1 MMIYVTVQNVARIIK
16 RKPNEIIK
24 GDFMADLN
32 EQWQQLIDEKRREEE
47 QVTLRI
53 RSEMDALINSAA
65 STRETKT
72 ANHSVLKGAVVG
84 GIIAGPA
91 GAIVG
96 AIIQKDKN
104 DRSK

>member
-1 MMIYVTVQNVARIIK
+1 
-16 RKPNEIIK
+16 
-24 GDFMADLN
+24 MADLN
-32 EQWQQLIDEKRREEE
+32 DRWQQLIDEKRREDE
-47 QVTLRI
+47 QETLRI
-53 RSEMDALINSAA
+53 RTKMDTLIRSATA
-65 STRETKT
+65 TPETKT

>member
-1 MMIYVTVQNVARIIK
+1 
-16 RKPNEIIK
+16 
-24 GDFMADLN
+24 MADLN
-32 EQWQQLIDEKRREEE
+32 DRWQQLIDEKRREDE
-47 QVTLRI
+47 QETLRVRTEMDTLI
-53 RSEMDALINSAA
+53 RSATA
-65 STRETKT
+65 TTGTKP